1 MTERPSQDPHL
12 TDDEGQPAG
21 VQPVA
26 GPAEQVGAE
35 AGASAA
41 GGGAVVRQASLWGDA
56 WRNLRR
62 NRIFVVTGL
71 IVVVLAAMAVAPGLF
86 VNADPRACDL
96 SRSAQSPS
104 REHLFGFDIQGCD
117 YYAQVVHGA
126 RVSMQIGLYTVLGA
140 GTIAIV
146 FGSLAAYY
154 GRWIDALI
162 SRITDI
168 WFGLPTLLAAIVFLS
183 VQGRRGLTQVTIVLV
198 AFGWPTMLRLM
209 RSAVLETKQL
219 EYVQAARALGA
230 GDVRI
235 IFRHILPNAIAP
247 VIVYGTILVGIV
259 IGAEATLSY
268 LGVGLSTPAISW
280 GLMLNEADTRIRNQP
295 HLLAFPGLFLSIT
308 VLSFILL
315 GDTLRDALDPR
326 QR

>member
-1 MTERPSQDPHL
+1 MTDHPTDRPRADEPDP
-12 TDDEGQPAG
+12 A
-21 VQPVA
+21 A
-26 GPAEQVGAE
+26 QVGTE
-35 AGASAA
+35 SGASGAA
-41 GGGAVVRQASLWGDA
+41 GGAVVRQASLWSDA

-62 NRIFVVTGL
+62 NPIFVLTGL
-71 IVVVLAAMAVAPGLF
+71 IVVVFSLMAVVPSLF
-86 VNADPRACDL
+86 VNADPRSCDL

-104 REHLFGFDIQGCD
+104 GEHVFGFDIQGCD
-117 YYAQVVHGA
+117 YYAQMIYGA
-126 RVSMQIGLYTVLGA
+126 RVSMQIGIYSVLGA
-140 GTIAIV
+140 GFIAVV

-154 GRWIDALI
+154 GRWVDSII

-183 VQGRRGLTQVTIVLV
+183 VQGERGLRQVTIVLV

-219 EYVQAARALGA
+219 DYVHAARALGA
-230 GDVRI
+230 GDRRI

-247 VIVYGTILVGIV
+247 VIVYGTISVGIV

-280 GLMLNEADTRIRNQP
+280 GLMLNEADSRIRNQP
-295 HLLAFPGLFLSIT
+295 HLLAFPGLFLSVA